1 MTMTDTSPVTVRFTN
16 STRAWYSSGATI
28 RPSAQVGQSGQP
40 SPDPVTRTAP
50 PVTTMKPRATRAT
63 NVIRR

>member
-1 MTMTDTSPVTVRFTN
+1 MTDTAPVTVRFTN
-16 STRAWYSSGATI
+16 SMRAWVSSGATI

-50 PVTTMKPRATRAT
+50 PVTTMNPRATGASRVT
-63 NVIRR
+63 LR